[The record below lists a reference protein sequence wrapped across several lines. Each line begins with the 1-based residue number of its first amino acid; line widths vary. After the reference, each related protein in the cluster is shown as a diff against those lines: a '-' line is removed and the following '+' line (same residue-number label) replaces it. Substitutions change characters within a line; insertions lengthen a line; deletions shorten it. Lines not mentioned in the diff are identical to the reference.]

1 MAKSAGASTGILGAA
16 GAVALANGA
25 FAAAIRV
32 IDRIGRL
39 QTALSLRSY
48 MDIVSNPYV
57 TLGLPIIGL
66 VLVWYA
72 IRREHAQ
79 DVADAPRLWTPGHE
93 PGRPKIGRPSSSP
106 RSADGRIALP

>member
-1 MAKSAGASTGILGAA
+1 MKSFTSRRFRETYAGLPDH
-16 GAVALANGA
+16 V
-25 FAAAIRV
+25 
-32 IDRIGRL
+32 RL
-39 QTALSLRSY
+39 QARRSY
-48 MDIVSNPYV
+48 QLFRQNPSHRGLNFKIVSNPYV